1 MASESEKKSEE
12 KVSKTE
18 EKTAVKKH
26 RGIPEALFLEDVD
39 DFMKKNGKDTAESVL
54 KDLDEQH
61 QKYKF
66 MELNLLARKKR
77 LQAQVPDLNSSL
89 EMVKLLT
96 SKKDSSKPLQSRFL
110 LSDQVYCTAEVLPT
124 EKVMLW
130 LGANV
135 MLEYSIE
142 EAEALLS
149 KNLNAAQKN
158 LKEIE
163 EDLGFLR
170 DQYTTTEVNM
180 ARVYNWEVKKRQ
192 AQKAQ
197 SEK

>member
-1 MASESEKKSEE
+1 MASEEKKSEE
-12 KVSKTE
+12 EKLVKTSE
-18 EKTAVKKH
+18 NNDTKKH

-39 DFMKKNGKDTAESVL
+39 DFMKKSGKETAETVL

-77 LQAQVPDLNSSL
+77 LQSQVPDLNSSL

-110 LSDQVYCTAEVLPT
+110 LSDQVYCTAEVPPT

-142 EAEALLS
+142 EAGALLS
-149 KNLNAAQKN
+149 KNLNTAEKN
-158 LKEIE
+158 LKDIE
-163 EDLGFLR
+163 DDLGFLR

-192 AQKAQ
+192 AQKVQ
-197 SEK
+197 SDK

>member
-1 MASESEKKSEE
+1 
-12 KVSKTE
+12 
-18 EKTAVKKH
+18 
-26 RGIPEALFLEDVD
+26 
-39 DFMKKNGKDTAESVL
+39 
-54 KDLDEQH
+54 
-61 QKYKF
+61 

-77 LQAQVPDLNSSL
+77 LQTQVPDLNSSL
-89 EMVKLLT
+89 EMVTMLT

-110 LSDQVYCTAEVLPT
+110 LSDQVYCTAEVPPT
-124 EKVMLW
+124 ETVMLW

-135 MLEYSIE
+135 MLEYSIK

-149 KNLNAAQKN
+149 KNLNTAQKN

-192 AQKAQ
+192 VQQKSP
-197 SEK
+197 SE

>member
-1 MASESEKKSEE
+1 MASEEKKLQEQSEE
-12 KVSKTE
+12 KL
-18 EKTAVKKH
+18 EKKKH

-39 DFMKKNGKDTAESVL
+39 EFMKKSGHDTAESVL

-77 LQAQVPDLNSSL
+77 LQIQVPDLNSSL
-89 EMVKLLT
+89 EMVKLLS
-96 SKKDSSKPLQSRFL
+96 SKKGSSKPLQSRFL
-110 LSDQVYCTAEVLPT
+110 LSDQVYCTADVPPT

-149 KNLNAAQKN
+149 KNLNTAQKS
-158 LKEIE
+158 LTEIE

-192 AQKAQ
+192 AQKSR

>member
-1 MASESEKKSEE
+1 MASEEKNLQEQSEE
-12 KVSKTE
+12 KL
-18 EKTAVKKH
+18 EKKKH

-39 DFMKKNGKDTAESVL
+39 EFMKKSGHETAESVL

-77 LQAQVPDLNSSL
+77 LQIQVPDLNSSL
-89 EMVKLLT
+89 EMVKLLS
-96 SKKDSSKPLQSRFL
+96 SKKGSSKPLQSRFL
-110 LSDQVYCTAEVLPT
+110 LSDQVYCTADVPPT

-149 KNLNAAQKN
+149 KNLNTAQKS
-158 LKEIE
+158 LTEIE

-192 AQKAQ
+192 AQKSR